1 MQILLCD
8 WRRRNPMLNNL
19 SVNSQKD
26 LLIKGWM
33 SHDARWYMA
42 VAEHFGIS
50 HANHLNQIVAR
61 ELGGVE
67 MKRFMKALNLSPSR
81 SMEEY
86 LNLKKAALSMFGH
99 NLVDY
104 EIKILNHQLYEMQ
117 LKRCFAHENI
127 VKAGIKDEYECGIF
141 SRLQGWIDA
150 LGLEHEL
157 SPPLSRC
164 MKVLGKECRYRITI
178 RFNC

>member
-1 MQILLCD
+1 MEIYAKKMTGI
-8 WRRRNPMLNNL
+8 PMLNRL
-19 SVNSQKD
+19 SSELQKD

-42 VAEHFGIS
+42 VAEHFGIEA
-50 HANHLNQIVAR
+50 ANRMNQMVAR
-61 ELGGVE
+61 DLGRVE

-81 SMEEY
+81 HIEEY

-99 NLVDY
+99 DLVDY
-104 EIKILNHQLYEMQ
+104 EIKILDHQSYEMH

-150 LGLEHEL
+150 QGLEHEVTPAL
-157 SPPLSRC
+157 GKF
-164 MKVLGKECRYRITI
+164 MKVLGKECSYNVVI
-178 RFNC
+178 RFH

>member
-1 MQILLCD
+1 
-8 WRRRNPMLNNL
+8 MLNNL
-19 SVNSQKD
+19 SFDSQKD

-42 VAEHFGIS
+42 VAEHFGIEA
-50 HANHLNQIVAR
+50 ANRLNQIVAR

-67 MKRFMKALNLSPSR
+67 MKRLMKALNLSTPKNT
-81 SMEEY
+81 EEY
-86 LNLKKAALSMFGH
+86 VDLMNAAISLYGPD
-99 NLVDY
+99 LIEY
-104 EIKILNHQLYEMQ
+104 EIKVLDHQSYEMQ

>member
-1 MQILLCD
+1 
-8 WRRRNPMLNNL
+8 MLNHL
-19 SVNSQKD
+19 SFDSQKD

-42 VAEHFGIS
+42 VAEHFGIEA
-50 HANHLNQIVAR
+50 ANRLNQMVAR
-61 ELGGVE
+61 ELGRVE

-81 SMEEY
+81 NMEEY
-86 LNLKKAALSMFGH
+86 LNLKKAALSMFGRD
-99 NLVDY
+99 LVDY
-104 EIKILNHQLYEMQ
+104 EIKILDHQSYEMY

-150 LGLEHEL
+150 QGLEHEL
-157 SPPLSRC
+157 TPALGKC
-164 MKVLGKECRYRITI
+164 MMVLGKECSYNVVI
-178 RFNC
+178 RFH

>member
-1 MQILLCD
+1 
-8 WRRRNPMLNNL
+8 
-19 SVNSQKD
+19 
-26 LLIKGWM
+26 
-33 SHDARWYMA
+33 
-42 VAEHFGIS
+42 
-50 HANHLNQIVAR
+50 
-61 ELGGVE
+61 
-67 MKRFMKALNLSPSR
+67 MKALNLSTPKNT
-81 SMEEY
+81 EEY
-86 LNLKKAALSMFGH
+86 VDLMNAAISLYGPD
-99 NLVDY
+99 LIEY
-104 EIKILNHQLYEMQ
+104 EIKVLDHQSYEMQ